1 MIWKMNKT
9 DTFLYTVSAT
19 ILLTLGC
26 LKAGGADS
34 PSLLA
39 AQAGST
45 ELVLE
50 KDGDQVRIP
59 LEERIM
65 VSSAYDA
72 NNRVSGVYMG
82 MTADAVRIQEKGES
96 WERDLPLDEIG
107 SIRIGNTKSMK
118 DYVLGGIKY
127 GGLVSVG
134 AGVVVTSSIMID
146 GGLKS
151 GQFQIALVWGGLVTV
166 LSGIYTIPG
175 GALIGFVRGNMA
187 ERDRVEYVIGNGHWI
202 IVQQ

>member
-82 MTADAVRIQEKGES
+82 MTVDAVRIQEKGES
-96 WERDLPLDEIG
+96 WERELPLDEIG

-118 DYVLGGIKY
+118 DYVLGGVKT
-127 GGLVSVG
+127 GGIAAAAFG
-134 AGVVVTSSIMID
+134 AGLPLLFGAPFEPETFLAMGFFSIV
-146 GGLKS
+146 
-151 GQFQIALVWGGLVTV
+151 A
-166 LSGIYTIPG
+166 GIYTIPG
-175 GALIGFVRGNMA
+175 GALIGFIRGNMA
-187 ERDRVEYVIGNGHWI
+187 EKEGVEYVIGHDHWT
-202 IVQQ
+202 IVQE